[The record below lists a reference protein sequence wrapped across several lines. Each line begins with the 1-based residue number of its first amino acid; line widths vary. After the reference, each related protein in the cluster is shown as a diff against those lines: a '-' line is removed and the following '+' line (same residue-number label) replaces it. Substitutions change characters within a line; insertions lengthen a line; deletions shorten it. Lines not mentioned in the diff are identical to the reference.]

1 MAAAPEHVARAIA
14 DAFLC
19 GPWTAL
25 GLRASGAELFA
36 RRARW
41 LDPLIRATLRAFPDP
56 PRASRDALARFLG
69 PHVER
74 LTARLEPPRW
84 PPVRRRLVPAP
95 AMAERRRWPVRELA
109 TTAEL
114 ARWLGLTPG
123 ELDWFAD
130 RHGTAARAVDPRLVH
145 YRETWIPKR
154 SGVGERLLEIPRPRL
169 RAIQRAILDEILVA
183 IPPHAA
189 ALGFRRGRSALDH
202 ASRHAGRAVLIRL
215 DLEDFFAATPAGRV
229 YGTFRAA
236 GYPAEVAL
244 TLTRLTT
251 RRASPDA
258 RRRARRW
265 TPAHGDASDG
275 SGGTLQSEG
284 WRTSGRL
291 AAAHLPQ
298 GSPSS
303 PALANLAAFH
313 LDVRLAALAEA
324 IGARYSRYADDLAFS
339 GEDTLERAAERLL
352 PRIAAI
358 VIEEGFRPRFRKT
371 RIERATGRQTL
382 MGLTVNVR
390 PAVPRAERERLR
402 AILTN
407 CVRHG
412 PASQNRERHADFRA
426 HLVGRVMWVAH
437 VNGAHARRLRT
448 LLDAIDWTR

>member
-265 TPAHGDASDG
+265 TPAHGDG

-284 WRTSGRL
+284 GRTSGRL